1 MKEKLVFLALAL
13 ALTLPLAACT
23 PNVPETAT
31 PTPHVT
37 ATPGGAMD
45 DLKEAGEPEEAPGQ
59 AIAQDAA
66 PLPMEGGGAEDR
78 TPTQA

>member
-31 PTPHVT
+31 PRPMS
-37 ATPGGAMD
+37 PPRP
-45 DLKEAGEPEEAPGQ
+45 AGPW
-59 AIAQDAA
+59 
-66 PLPMEGGGAEDR
+66 
-78 TPTQA
+78 TS